1 MRDFRDAKAMARALR
16 DALKAKAVE
25 TTDAAALEL
34 IARAFG
40 YESWNVLSAKIEA
53 TEPRAGNEHTIS
65 AGTQDDK
72 ATLYCT
78 FCGKS
83 QHEVRKLMAVSNF
96 AVFEEGD
103 PVRVVTGPFTSFNGV
118 VEEVDEAHSRLMVA
132 VSVFGRV
139 TRVELEF
146 GQVEKAEWSGAKRRL
161 KPI

>member
-16 DALKAKAVE
+16 DALKAKAIE
-25 TTDAAALEL
+25 TTHSEALEL

-40 YESWNVLSAKIEA
+40 YESWNIMSAKIEA

-72 ATLYCT
+72 ATFYCT

-83 QHEVRKLMAVSNF
+83 QHEVRKLMAVSDF

-103 PVRVVTGPFTSFNGV
+103 LVR
-118 VEEVDEAHSRLMVA
+118 
-132 VSVFGRV
+132 
-139 TRVELEF
+139 
-146 GQVEKAEWSGAKRRL
+146 
-161 KPI
+161 